1 MFREFVMPSVD
12 RDQHDV
18 DIDLAQLFRAVWERK
33 GRILAATALVGVL
46 AFVGANAISPTYKS
60 DARLLIEPREPTFSA
75 SGTASAAVEPMPD
88 ELNIASQVQLLQS
101 VDLIKQVA
109 RDLKLHERTEFDPD
123 ASPSVI
129 TDVLVLF
136 GLKSN
141 PLDLPPEERVINAFK
156 EKLNVYQVDKSRV
169 IGIEFTSQDP
179 KLAAAVPNTMMEVY
193 RSLQSGAKLDS
204 NSDAVRWLE
213 TEIANLREKVREAE
227 QKVAEYRSSAGLMA
241 VGGDQGSFSS
251 KQLSDI
257 STELARVRSERAS
270 AEATAENLRESI
282 KAGKPTETVDA
293 IARSESIQRLKATES
308 QLRAQ
313 ISDLSTRLLDGHP
326 QMKALRAQL
335 VGIREQVQTESLRV
349 AASLDNEAAV
359 ARERET
365 QLLAQLNTLKADTAR
380 AGEDEVGLKS
390 LEREATAQRQLLE
403 TYLARYR
410 EASSRL
416 AEGASPADARVVST
430 AIEPQEPN
438 FPKVLPITIVATL
451 STMILAAVAV
461 MLAELFSGRALRAPG
476 AGASSVARREDDMV
490 AVGEIAIEPPQPR
503 RQSDAPA
510 SLLNVQPDEDLV
522 EELEQ
527 AVVAEL
533 PAPAA
538 PEEQDEF
545 SIASVAD
552 YLAEQNTRIAFAISP
567 SGDDGSLGTVALA
580 RELSDRGNRVVLVDM
595 TGSACPTRLMA
606 SWRDLAGI
614 TDLLTGDAAFAD
626 CIHPDRSSAADI
638 IPQGNADIRQAMRG
652 ADRLSMIVDALADVY
667 DIVLVE
673 CGPANAEGVARL
685 SRNGRHE
692 IILSAPEP
700 QANEL
705 AEIMVAFEDVGY
717 KDLVLLSVKTPPVRG
732 ERDAA

>member
-1 MFREFVMPSVD
+1 MPSLD

-33 GRILAATALVGVL
+33 GRILAATALVGAL

-60 DARLLIEPREPTFSA
+60 DAKLLIEPREPNFSA
-75 SGTASAAVEPMPD
+75 SGAASAAAEPLPD

-109 RDLKLHERTEFDPD
+109 RELKLHERSEFDPD
-123 ASPSVI
+123 SNPSAL
-129 TDVLVLF
+129 TDFLVLF
-136 GLKSN
+136 GLKGN
-141 PLDLPPEERVINAFK
+141 PLELPPEERVINAFK
-156 EKLNVYQVDKSRV
+156 QKLNVYQVDKSRV

-179 KLAAAVPNTMMEVY
+179 KLAAAVPNTMMAVY

-227 QKVAEYRSSAGLMA
+227 QKVAEYRSSAGLMSL
-241 VGGDQGSFSS
+241 GSDQSSFSG

-270 AEATAENLRESI
+270 AEATAENLRASI
-282 KAGKPTETVDA
+282 KAGKSTDTLDA
-293 IARSESIQRLKATES
+293 IARSESVQRLKATES

-335 VGIREQVQTESLRV
+335 AGIREQVQAESLRV

-390 LEREATAQRQLLE
+390 LEREAAAQRQLLE

-416 AEGASPADARVVST
+416 DKDASPADARVIST

-451 STMILAAVAV
+451 STLILAAVAV
-461 MLAELFSGRALRAPG
+461 MLAELFSGRALRPTGMAVAPAVRRDEEDLEHRHSPAAAA
-476 AGASSVARREDDMV
+476 AGGSARRDD
-490 AVGEIAIEPPQPR
+490 I
-503 RQSDAPA
+503 PA
-510 SLLNVQPDEDLV
+510 SLINVSPDADLV
-522 EELEQ
+522 EEMEQ
-527 AVVAEL
+527 AVAAEV
-533 PAPAA
+533 P
-538 PEEQDEF
+538 PEADETTDEF
-545 SIASVAD
+545 SVQSVAD
-552 YLAEQNTRIAFAISP
+552 YLVEQQARIAFAISP
-567 SGDDGSLGTVALA
+567 SGDDGSAGTVALV
-580 RELSDRGNRVVLVDM
+580 REIADRGYRTVLVDM

-606 SWRDLAGI
+606 SWRDLPGI
-614 TDLLTGDAAFAD
+614 TDLLTGEAAFAD
-626 CIHPDRSSAADI
+626 CIHPDRESAADI
-638 IPQGNADIRQAMRG
+638 VPQGNSDIRQAMRG
-652 ADRLSMIVDALADVY
+652 SDRLTIVVDALADVY

-700 QANEL
+700 EAEEL
-705 AEIMVAFEDVGY
+705 AEIMIAFEDVGY
-717 KDLVLLSVKTPPVRG
+717 KDLALLSVKTAPPRRA
-732 ERDAA
+732 RDAA

>member
-1 MFREFVMPSVD
+1 MPSVD

-33 GRILAATALVGVL
+33 GRILAGTALVGVL
-46 AFVGANAISPTYKS
+46 AFVGANAISPSYKS
-60 DARLLIEPREPTFSA
+60 DAKLLIEPRQPSFSA
-75 SGTASAAVEPMPD
+75 SGTASSTVEPMPD

-123 ASPSVI
+123 SSPSPI
-129 TDVLVLF
+129 TDFLVLF

-141 PLDLPPEERVINAFK
+141 PLEMPPEERVINAFK

-169 IGIEFTSQDP
+169 IGIEFTSKDP
-179 KLAAAVPNTMMEVY
+179 KLAAAVPNAMMDVY

-227 QKVAEYRSSAGLMA
+227 QKVAEYRSSAGLMSL
-241 VGGDQGSFSS
+241 GSDQSSFSG

-257 STELARVRSERAS
+257 STELARVRGERAN
-270 AEATAENLRESI
+270 AEATAENLRASI
-282 KAGKPTETVDA
+282 KAGKSTDTLDA

-308 QLRAQ
+308 QIRAQ
-313 ISDLSTRLLDGHP
+313 ISDLSSSLLEGHP

-335 VGIREQVQTESLRV
+335 AGIREQVQAESLRV
-349 AASLDNEAAV
+349 AASLDNQAAV

-365 QLLAQLNTLKADTAR
+365 QLLAQLNTLKADSAR

-416 AEGASPADARVVST
+416 DKDASPADARVVST
-430 AIEPQEPN
+430 AIEPQEPS
-438 FPKVLPITIVATL
+438 FPKVVPITIVATL
-451 STMILAAVAV
+451 STLILSAVAV
-461 MLAELFSGRALRAPG
+461 MLAELFSGRALRPTGVVTAP
-476 AGASSVARREDDMV
+476 AIRREEDEAEEQDIPSEASRARRTE
-490 AVGEIAIEPPQPR
+490 EL
-503 RQSDAPA
+503 PA
-510 SLLNVQPDEDLV
+510 SLLDVAPDADLV
-522 EELEQ
+522 EEMQQ
-527 AVVAEL
+527 AVEADM
-533 PAPAA
+533 PPSAPA
-538 PEEQDEF
+538 EEPDEF
-545 SIASVAD
+545 SVTSVAD
-552 YLAEQNTRIAFAISP
+552 YLAEQQTRIAFAISP
-567 SGDDGSLGTVALA
+567 SGDDGSAGTVALA
-580 RELSDRGNRVVLVDM
+580 RELADRGCRTVLVDM

-606 SWRDLAGI
+606 SWRDLSGI
-614 TDLLTGDAAFAD
+614 TDLLTGEAAFAD

-638 IPQGNADIRQAMRG
+638 VPQGNADIRQAMRG
-652 ADRLSMIVDALADVY
+652 ADRLAMIVDALSDVY
-667 DIVLVE
+667 DLVLVE

-692 IILSAPEP
+692 IILSAPQPE
-700 QANEL
+700 AKEL
-705 AEIMVAFEDVGY
+705 AEIMIAFEDVGY
-717 KDLVLLSVKTPPVRG
+717 KDLILLSAKTPPVRKTQN
-732 ERDAA
+732 AA